1 MRRTRIGRTCWT
13 TSSPPTPASRSWI
26 TPGIV
31 ALPAAVTGR
40 DAVSDALVRRFNQTY
55 ENIYSFY
62 LHRPCDTAATFDC
75 GWLVFMTD
83 KADRSVRAG
92 AGRYAWRFTADEP
105 PLADAL
111 TITIETMLR
120 LDGAAWQVVQPWLE
134 ALAYPWTTPG
144 DAVAAAPDA
153 AELEPLRRCLDAL
166 AASTITPKQEVA
178 MNPRVV
184 RTPSPRRAVLQASL
198 AALAGAATTGSRAQD
213 AASRPARTRGPAVWL
228 DMDQAELDDA
238 YDQSKYAPNFQQ
250 MLRRFALNSERARQR
265 LGPPRRVTYGTSA
278 IEALDIYAT
287 TSANAPIQVFLHG
300 GAWRFGLARDYA
312 FAAELFVK
320 AGAHLVVPDFTW
332 VQDAGGN
339 LMTMAEQVRRAI
351 VWVHRNAASFGGD
364 PGRIFLSGHSS
375 GAHLAAVA
383 LTTDWRSTYDL
394 PPDLLKGG
402 LCCSGP
408 YDLKAVRL
416 SARNSYVKFTDEIEA
431 ALSATRQCSG
441 STPRSSSRTAR
452 SKRRSSSVSAASSP
466 PRRGGPASRC
476 S

>member
-1 MRRTRIGRTCWT
+1 
-13 TSSPPTPASRSWI
+13 
-26 TPGIV
+26 
-31 ALPAAVTGR
+31 
-40 DAVSDALVRRFNQTY
+40 
-55 ENIYSFY
+55 
-62 LHRPCDTAATFDC
+62 
-75 GWLVFMTD
+75 
-83 KADRSVRAG
+83 
-92 AGRYAWRFTADEP
+92 
-105 PLADAL
+105 
-111 TITIETMLR
+111 
-120 LDGAAWQVVQPWLE
+120 
-134 ALAYPWTTPG
+134 
-144 DAVAAAPDA
+144 
-153 AELEPLRRCLDAL
+153 
-166 AASTITPKQEVA
+166 

-184 RTPSPRRAVLQASL
+184 RTSAPRRAVLQASL

-228 DMDQAELDDA
+228 DMDQADLDDA

-250 MLRRFALNSERARQR
+250 VLRRFALNSERARQR

-431 ALSATRQCSG
+431 ALSATRHVQRLNAPLIVAYG
-441 STPRSSSRTAR
+441 ALETPEFQRLGREFAAAAR
-452 SKRRSSSVSAASSP
+452 GPGKPVQLIVAEAYNHFEVIEMLANPYGLLGRAALEQMGLATS
-466 PRRGGPASRC
+466 
-476 S
+476 